1 MKKAF
6 LFSIN
11 LKKIIFT
18 QRTANYDLKFYEMTS
33 RDRASRSF
41 YRVDSNYDLLKFLD
55 RGEAAATQNRWT
67 FEIAWEVANK
77 SKSLEFDKYLL
88 SKIIV
93 NIKYIILCYNRWGML
108 YNSWQGQPGRIIRF
122 SSEKFAQLLKGIRHW
137 SYKITDT
144 RLRSSFAIL
153 ISYPSIDPN
162 FFFLFVKL
170 LL

>member
-6 LFSIN
+6 LFYSN

-18 QRTANYDLKFYEMTS
+18 RRTANYDLKFYEMTS

-93 NIKYIILCYNRWGML
+93 NNI
-108 YNSWQGQPGRIIRF
+108 
-122 SSEKFAQLLKGIRHW
+122 
-137 SYKITDT
+137 
-144 RLRSSFAIL
+144 
-153 ISYPSIDPN
+153 
-162 FFFLFVKL
+162 
-170 LL
+170 